1 MCSGMVICVHIPRFE
16 LLAATGGAG
25 ALVGRPLALAPLPG
39 QASRIGETSGTAEA
53 LGVRSGMQ
61 LGEALARAPDLEL
74 VAADPM
80 AVAAEWERVARA
92 LEGIGARPELERA
105 GIAYFQAEELYRLH
119 GGLEG
124 VVHLT
129 RQALDRPVR
138 LGAAPTRFCALAAS
152 HRARTR
158 RAVVVSAAP
167 RRYLACQPVALL
179 HCRPQTGPLVKP
191 FERLGISTLGD
202 LAALSRAAVADRFGS
217 PGVLAHDLARGLD
230 TPLVPRRVED
240 RVWESLELAESA
252 NGQMLERTLV
262 VLVDRLLA
270 RPEREGRSLRA
281 VVLGARLVG
290 GGTWR
295 EHIVFRQGLSDRG
308 RIGLALSL
316 RLMKLPAP
324 ANSLWLSIE
333 SFGPRAAAQT
343 SMLEDSKAVR
353 MTRLREAVTQTR
365 VLAGPH
371 AALRVV
377 WIDPDSSVP
386 ERRAVLTPF
395 PV

>member
-1 MCSGMVICVHIPRFE
+1 
-16 LLAATGGAG
+16 
-25 ALVGRPLALAPLPG
+25 
-39 QASRIGETSGTAEA
+39 
-53 LGVRSGMQ
+53 
-61 LGEALARAPDLEL
+61 
-74 VAADPM
+74 
-80 AVAAEWERVARA
+80 
-92 LEGIGARPELERA
+92 
-105 GIAYFQAEELYRLH
+105 
-119 GGLEG
+119 
-124 VVHLT
+124 
-129 RQALDRPVR
+129 
-138 LGAAPTRFCALAAS
+138 
-152 HRARTR
+152 
-158 RAVVVSAAP
+158 
-167 RRYLACQPVALL
+167 
-179 HCRPQTGPLVKP
+179 
-191 FERLGISTLGD
+191 
-202 LAALSRAAVADRFGS
+202 
-217 PGVLAHDLARGLD
+217 
-230 TPLVPRRVED
+230 
-240 RVWESLELAESA
+240 
-252 NGQMLERTLV
+252 
-262 VLVDRLLA
+262 
-270 RPEREGRSLRA
+270 
-281 VVLGARLVG
+281 VG